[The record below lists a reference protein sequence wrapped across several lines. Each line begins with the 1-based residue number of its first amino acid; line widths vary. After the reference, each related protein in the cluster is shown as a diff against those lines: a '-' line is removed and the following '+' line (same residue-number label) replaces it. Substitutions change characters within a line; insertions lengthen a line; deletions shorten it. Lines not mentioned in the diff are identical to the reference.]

1 MIHVELNLP
10 APSSSIIEQIN
21 NWANTVQFNA
31 DNKRWLEEFHNGAI
45 TAPLHLLGVKDKNI
59 TEQMILEF
67 QKFFPKHRITS
78 TVCIMK
84 NIDNTPSC
92 MPPHIDRGRALAINY
107 FVDLGGDQV
116 ETIFYNFKKSVKDS
130 ESSNIQFD
138 QTGGVNT
145 KTVFTRGWHAFAADQ
160 CHAVDNIITTRI
172 FTTIRILTSDAET
185 EVNYNLDCLIKDY
198 PELIKENSLNNN
210 LF

>member
-1 MIHVELNLP
+1 MMHVKLNLP
-10 APSSSIIEQIN
+10 PPSDSLIDQIKE
-21 NWANTVQFNA
+21 WANSVQFNH

-67 QKFFPKHRITS
+67 QKFFPKHTITS

-84 NIDNTPSC
+84 SVDNIPSC
-92 MPPHIDRGRALAINY
+92 LPPHIDRGRALGINY
-107 FVDLGGDQV
+107 FVDLGGNQV
-116 ETIFYNFKKSVKDS
+116 ETIFYNFRKSAKAH

-138 QTGGVNT
+138 KTGGVDT
-145 KTVFTRGWHAFAADQ
+145 KTVFTQGWHAFAADQ
-160 CHAVDNIITTRI
+160 CHAVDNITNTRI

-185 EVNYNLDCLIKDY
+185 EVDYNLNRLIKDY
-198 PELIKENSLNNN
+198 PELIDLQE
-210 LF
+210 